1 MDKKLF
7 ALLSGCLLSG
17 IAEAGQ
23 TKPNVIIIYT
33 DDHGTL
39 DANCFGAP
47 DLCTPNIDALATYGV
62 RFTQFYAAPVSSAS
76 RACLLTGQYAKRT
89 GLTGNAGWTGLRPEK
104 ETIAERM
111 KANGYQTACIGKWH
125 LGSWKE
131 YRPTAQGFDYFWG
144 FLGGCIDSYSHFFY
158 WGGPNMHDLWRND
171 EEIYDPGKF
180 FAAETM
186 KEVRGYIKNR
196 EKDKPFFLY

>member
-76 RACLLTGQYAKRT
+76 SAHRTICQTDRADGKCRMDRT
-89 GLTGNAGWTGLRPEK
+89 ST
-104 ETIAERM
+104 
-111 KANGYQTACIGKWH
+111 
-125 LGSWKE
+125 
-131 YRPTAQGFDYFWG
+131 
-144 FLGGCIDSYSHFFY
+144 
-158 WGGPNMHDLWRND
+158 
-171 EEIYDPGKF
+171 
-180 FAAETM
+180 
-186 KEVRGYIKNR
+186 
-196 EKDKPFFLY
+196 

>member
-104 ETIAERM
+104 E
-111 KANGYQTACIGKWH
+111 K
-125 LGSWKE
+125 L
-131 YRPTAQGFDYFWG
+131 
-144 FLGGCIDSYSHFFY
+144 
-158 WGGPNMHDLWRND
+158 PN
-171 EEIYDPGKF
+171 E
-180 FAAETM
+180 
-186 KEVRGYIKNR
+186 
-196 EKDKPFFLY
+196 

>member
-62 RFTQFYAAPVSSAS
+62 RFTQFYAAPVSSD
-76 RACLLTGQYAKRT
+76 
-89 GLTGNAGWTGLRPEK
+89 PH
-104 ETIAERM
+104 ERC
-111 KANGYQTACIGKWH
+111 ND
-125 LGSWKE
+125 LGTVST
-131 YRPTAQGFDYFWG
+131 R
-144 FLGGCIDSYSHFFY
+144 
-158 WGGPNMHDLWRND
+158 
-171 EEIYDPGKF
+171 DPVKL
-180 FAAETM
+180 
-186 KEVRGYIKNR
+186 KY
-196 EKDKPFFLY
+196 L

>member
-111 KANGYQTACIGKWH
+111 KANGYQTACIGSGIWVHGKNIDLRH
-125 LGSWKE
+125 KDSIISGGSWVDVLIVTHISFIGVVRICTICGE
-131 YRPTAQGFDYFWG
+131 
-144 FLGGCIDSYSHFFY
+144 
-158 WGGPNMHDLWRND
+158 M
-171 EEIYDPGKF
+171 
-180 FAAETM
+180 M
-186 KEVRGYIKNR
+186 KKSMIPANSSLPKR
-196 EKDKPFFLY
+196 